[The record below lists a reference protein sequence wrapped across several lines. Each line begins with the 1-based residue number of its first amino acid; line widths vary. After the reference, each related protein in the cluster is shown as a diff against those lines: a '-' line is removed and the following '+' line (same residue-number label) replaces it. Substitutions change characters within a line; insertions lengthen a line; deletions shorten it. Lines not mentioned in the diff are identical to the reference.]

1 MRRLQPSAAD
11 SFSLGLLIYTVFN
24 PDEGLPPTANPP
36 HPPPTPASR
45 GNIPN
50 TIFNMYKGLLI
61 PTASV
66 RLSPAAFLE
75 AGMSQTGSGFFA
87 SNPYVRICTGLDQ
100 FNVSNEAEKNVLL
113 RLVVKAQKTSIQEL
127 KHITVEP

>member
-1 MRRLQPSAAD
+1 MCRLQPSAAD

-113 RLVVKAQKTSIQEL
+113 RLVVKAQKTSMQEL
-127 KHITVEP
+127 KHISVEP